1 MLSLLLL
8 TGCPTP
14 CVGVGCAE
22 EYPAALAGV
31 LTGLTD
37 LASLPTS
44 PRQTTL
50 TIQGSAALG
59 PDWSIALSEGVLLVG
74 SADGNAVYRF
84 TSAESGTISLAGET
98 EAMLYGES
106 LGDGF
111 GHALT
116 TIGEDLL
123 IGAPTRASSSFSHQ
137 EGAVYLVTDGA
148 SEPVS
153 GSAADV
159 ASLRID
165 GIEQGGRFGSVLVAC
180 ADIDDDGVP
189 DWAAGAP
196 YDSSGA
202 TLGGFVTL
210 GLSSTMPPPD
220 GTQQI
225 TNARAVGAW
234 WTGSGVGEQSG
245 KSLNC
250 EHDLTARGAGRVES
264 GAEDVPDLLI
274 GAPFADADVN
284 SDAYGALYL
293 IDGEDLTSGPLFLQA
308 SRTLVGLEGDSWL
321 GWSVDTGDI
330 NGDGYFEIVA
340 GAPGGAKGAGEVLV
354 WDGREFAEDEMDAPR
369 FRLRGE
375 KAGDAFGES
384 VRLVDLD
391 GDGLDELLIGAPRR
405 NPTDDDAPEAFN
417 SGALY
422 IFSGAERYLGW
433 YPLMT
438 GDRADV
444 ILSEEQQYLRT
455 GQQVESG
462 DFDGDGLEDI
472 GLLHRYDPSG

>member
-1 MLSLLLL
+1 M
-8 TGCPTP
+8 
-14 CVGVGCAE
+14 
-22 EYPAALAGV
+22 AGV

-37 LASLPTS
+37 LASPPTS
-44 PRQTTL
+44 PRQTAL
-50 TIQGSAALG
+50 TIQGSDALG
-59 PDWSIALSEGVLLVG
+59 PDWSIALSDGVLLLG

-84 TSAESGTISLAGET
+84 TPADSGTIDLAEET
-98 EAMLYGES
+98 AAMLSGES
-106 LGDGF
+106 TGDGF
-111 GHALT
+111 GHALAVL
-116 TIGEDLL
+116 GDDLL
-123 IGAPTRASSSFSHQ
+123 IGAPTRASQSFSHQ
-137 EGAVYLVTDGA
+137 EGAVYRIAGGA
-148 SEPVS
+148 SEVS
-153 GSAADV
+153 SSLAIEA
-159 ASLRID
+159 ASLRVEGAD
-165 GIEQGGRFGSVLVAC
+165 QGGRFGSVLVAC
-180 ADIDDDGVP
+180 ADIDDDGEP

-202 TLGGFVTL
+202 TLAGFASL
-210 GLSSTMPPPD
+210 ALSSERPD
-220 GTQQI
+220 AENSLT
-225 TNARAVGAW
+225 TDARSMGAW
-234 WTGSGVGEQSG
+234 WTGSSVGEQAG
-245 KSLNC
+245 TSLNC
-250 EHDLTARGAGRVES
+250 EHDLTTRGAGRVES

-284 SDAYGALYL
+284 SDAYGAIYL

-308 SRTLVGLEGDSWL
+308 SRTLLGLEGDSWL

-340 GAPGGAKGAGEVLV
+340 GAPGGAKGAGEVLI

-375 KAGDAFGES
+375 KEGDAFGES

-405 NPTDDDAPEAFN
+405 NPTEDDSPEAFN

-422 IFSGAERYLGW
+422 IFSGVERYLGW
-433 YPLMT
+433 FPLMT
-438 GDRADV
+438 GARADV
-444 ILSEEQQYLRT
+444 ILLEEQQYLRT

-462 DFDGDGLEDI
+462 DFDGDGLDDI